1 MNDNSKQLS
10 TQVGPP
16 AVWSEWPRTLER
28 AARRLR
34 VTALPC
40 HRDRRWGLLV
50 SRAVLRW
57 SACIEREPVRVY
69 GVGAALAF
77 VCGVL
82 IGLL

>member
-1 MNDNSKQLS
+1 MNDNKQHS
-10 TQVGPP
+10 AQVGPP
-16 AVWSEWPRTLER
+16 AVWSEWPRTLEN

-34 VTALPC
+34 ATALPR
-40 HRDRRWGLLV
+40 HRDWRCGPIV
-50 SRAVLRW
+50 SRTVLRW

>member
-1 MNDNSKQLS
+1 MNDNSKQHS

-16 AVWSEWPRTLER
+16 AVWSEGPRTLER
-28 AARRLR
+28 AATRLR
-34 VTALPC
+34 AAAVSR
-40 HRDRRWGLLV
+40 HRERRWGALV
-50 SRAVLRW
+50 SRTVLRW
-57 SACIEREPVRVY
+57 SACIEREPVRTY